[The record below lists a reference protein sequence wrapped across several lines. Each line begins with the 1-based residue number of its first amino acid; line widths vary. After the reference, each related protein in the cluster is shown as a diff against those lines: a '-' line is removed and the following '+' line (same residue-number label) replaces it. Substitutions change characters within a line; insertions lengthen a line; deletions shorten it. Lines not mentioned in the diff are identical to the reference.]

1 MGTVGGMV
9 MLGLAVRSAA
19 RLWASV
25 AEPSF
30 FQQMLSC
37 MGALPLNFLFRLIFL
52 DSSLASSMTI
62 LLTWE
67 MVRATGCLERGF
79 EFGELTW
86 GSRVA
91 RHDTGEWL
99 HSDQGML
106 QLPVL
111 PPAWFMGRN

>member
-1 MGTVGGMV
+1 MGTVGGTV

-37 MGALPLNFLFRLIFL
+37 VGAPPLNFLFRLIFL

-67 MVRATGCLERGF
+67 ASWTTWCLEKDV
-79 EFGELTW
+79 EFK
-86 GSRVA
+86 SSQA
-91 RHDTGEWL
+91 
-99 HSDQGML
+99 
-106 QLPVL
+106 
-111 PPAWFMGRN
+111 